1 MSLTQILAKKTVFVQ
16 ALFSITN
23 TKFKKQ
29 PPNMVSAIIV
39 AAGKGIRMNDT
50 TRKQYLDL
58 AGRPILAY
66 SVMAFDA
73 CDLIDK
79 IFLVI
84 PKEDF
89 EYCRKNILSLLE
101 LKNGLDLVPGGE
113 QRQNSVYNGLQAIDK
128 KTDTVI
134 VHDAVRPFI
143 QPEEIRSCILGAREF
158 GACIP
163 GIPAS
168 DTIKRVGKSGFV
180 EKTLI
185 RDNIWFAQTPQAFKY
200 ELIIRAHEIA
210 RRDGYIGSDDS
221 LLVERLGINVKIV
234 NGSKNNIKITVRE
247 DLVVARAML
256 KE

>member
-1 MSLTQILAKKTVFVQ
+1 MD
-16 ALFSITN
+16 
-23 TKFKKQ
+23 
-29 PPNMVSAIIV
+29 SAIIV

-101 LKNGLDLVPGGE
+101 LKNGLELVPGGE
-113 QRQNSVYNGLQAIDK
+113 QRQDSVYNGLQAIDK
-128 KTDTVI
+128 KTDTVV

-143 QPEEIRSCILGAREF
+143 QPEELKSCILGAKEF
-158 GACIP
+158 GACIL

-168 DTIKRVGKSGFV
+168 DTIKRVGKSGFI

-185 RDNIWFAQTPQAFKY
+185 RDNIWLAQTPQAFKY
-200 ELIIRAHEIA
+200 ELIIRAHETA

-221 LLVERLGINVKIV
+221 LLVERLGIDVKIV

-256 KE
+256 DELVKIQNPTAK

>member
-1 MSLTQILAKKTVFVQ
+1 
-16 ALFSITN
+16 
-23 TKFKKQ
+23 
-29 PPNMVSAIIV
+29 MVSAIIV
-39 AAGKGIRMNDT
+39 AAGKSIRMNDT

-84 PKEDF
+84 PKEDI

-128 KTDTVI
+128 KTDTVVI
-134 VHDAVRPFI
+134 HDGVRPFI
-143 QPEEIRSCILGAREF
+143 QPEQLESCILGARKF
-158 GACIP
+158 GACIL
-163 GIPAS
+163 GIPVS
-168 DTIKRVGKSGFV
+168 DTIKCVAKSGFIK
-180 EKTLI
+180 KTLA
-185 RDNIWFAQTPQAFKY
+185 RDNIWLAQTPQAFKY
-200 ELIIRAHEIA
+200 ELIIRAHETA
-210 RRDGYIGSDDS
+210 RRDGYTCSDDAS
-221 LLVERLGINVKIV
+221 LVERLGVDVRIIS
-234 NGSKNNIKITVRE
+234 GSKNNIKITVRE

-256 KE
+256 DAITG